1 MKMSKDIGKVG
12 RPKRLSYQELEMA
25 VRLYFEEGL
34 SVRDIADILK
44 VSHMTVWRALNR
56 LCLS

>member
-1 MKMSKDIGKVG
+1 MRMSKDVGKVG

-34 SVRDIADILK
+34 SVRDVADVLN
-44 VSHMTVWRALNR
+44 VSHMTVWRALNK
-56 LCLS
+56 LSLS